1 MRKVTHVNIAPIAV
15 LVLLV
20 LLALLVAK
28 PKDLTADEAEGD
40 AVRTIVKLEDT
51 VIHNGDAAVA
61 FLALMT
67 LFVFVIW
74 TALRASGREDKA
86 MPPAGEV
93 DAEDFSPQVP
103 KDAKLET

>member
-1 MRKVTHVNIAPIAV
+1 MKKVTHLNIAPIAG

-61 FLALMT
+61 FLA
-67 LFVFVIW
+67 VV
-74 TALRASGREDKA
+74 RVRD
-86 MPPAGEV
+86 V
-93 DAEDFSPQVP
+93 DCSPC
-103 KDAKLET
+103 